1 MVHTIHFFDV
11 AHFWVRC
18 YYGRHILCFRMNI
31 QYIFLT
37 VIFLRDRFFNAKEN
51 SHFIWIFFWKTLYI
65 SKLLDSSIVVEKWI
79 VARWFERVDLHI
91 STDIWQRTMNTN
103 YYIEDICDVLSGRR
117 QGTRRGGVA
126 ALQNEKKENDQKNL
140 STNLFFFII
149 IIIIKHPANG

>member
-11 AHFWVRC
+11 AHFWVNC
-18 YYGRHILCFRMNI
+18 YNGRHILCVRMNI
-31 QYIFLT
+31 QYIFFP
-37 VIFLRDRFFNAKEN
+37 VIFLRDRFFNAIEH

-126 ALQNEKKENDQKNL
+126 ALQNEK
-140 STNLFFFII
+140 STIKKSCLQICFFIII